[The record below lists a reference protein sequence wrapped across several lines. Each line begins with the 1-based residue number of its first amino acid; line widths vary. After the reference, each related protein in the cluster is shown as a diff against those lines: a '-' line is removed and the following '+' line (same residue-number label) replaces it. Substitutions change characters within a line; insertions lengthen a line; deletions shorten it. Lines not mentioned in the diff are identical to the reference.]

1 MGFDGEP
8 VLRGL
13 DKMVGG
19 NPLRF
24 LGHFLLVPEAEKVL
38 NDRVGK
44 GNIE

>member
-8 VLRGL
+8 IIGRL
-13 DKMVGG
+13 DEMVGG
-19 NPLRF
+19 NPLCF

-38 NDRVGK
+38 NDRIGK